1 MRKLTAG
8 NKINFAMF
16 ALIVIIIIVLLVV
29 FLMQVLKAD
38 RQIYQIEANTFLYD
52 SEYNPIELENAAT
65 MKLEWDG
72 NYHIKIPG
80 NETYNAGEQ
89 VVIYNKSTAQVDL
102 YGKIYQVFEDATVE
116 TLSGNNPITDFTKD
130 RFYKLADRKYMII
143 SNQIE
148 NENAT
153 VSTKRYLLVVLDKA
167 GNTLLLNNELNAK
180 TIKPM
185 ILETPTFR
193 FDVANEKLIFGED
206 EIDLKKIIGSTNE
219 YKEME
224 IASQD
229 ENENKI
235 QEQNTSQDTPIINNG
250 GSSTTITQNSET
262 TQIINGGTNNNGIND
277 NQQGNNSNIQTGG
290 ETNQTPLDKSVSLR
304 NVMPTS
310 STLIVSYN
318 IIDPEGKYQTVYL
331 TVDGDVNKT
340 IALDKA
346 QTQYV
351 VTGLTPNA
359 EYQVTMTSREINSDG
374 TTTQNIEDSLTVRT
388 AKIDSTMKIT
398 RIGINKIYFNFKM
411 DSNYAFD
418 SANVALYVDGA
429 KVETM
434 AVDINQSVSAL
445 GWTSSFSYD
454 YGGEVVIRIEDA
466 IYNGSRV
473 DVDIQ
478 AKIKNY

>member
-1 MRKLTAG
+1 
-8 NKINFAMF
+8 
-16 ALIVIIIIVLLVV
+16 
-29 FLMQVLKAD
+29 
-38 RQIYQIEANTFLYD
+38 
-52 SEYNPIELENAAT
+52 
-65 MKLEWDG
+65 
-72 NYHIKIPG
+72 
-80 NETYNAGEQ
+80 
-89 VVIYNKSTAQVDL
+89 
-102 YGKIYQVFEDATVE
+102 
-116 TLSGNNPITDFTKD
+116 
-130 RFYKLADRKYMII
+130 
-143 SNQIE
+143 
-148 NENAT
+148 
-153 VSTKRYLLVVLDKA
+153 
-167 GNTLLLNNELNAK
+167 
-180 TIKPM
+180 M

-193 FDVANEKLIFGED
+193 FDVANEKLIFGEN

-229 ENENKI
+229 ENENQT
-235 QEQNTSQDTPIINNG
+235 QEQNTSQDTTIINNG

-262 TQIINGGTNNNGIND
+262 TQIINGGTNNNGINN

-290 ETNQTPLDKSVSLR
+290 EINQTPLDKSVSLR

-318 IIDPEGKYQTVYL
+318 ITDPEGKYQTVYL
-331 TVDGDVNKT
+331 TVDGDVSKT

-429 KVETM
+429 KVDTM
-434 AVDINQSVSAL
+434 AVDINQSVSAS
-445 GWTSSFSYD
+445 GWTSSFAYD

-478 AKIKNY
+478 AKIKDY

>member
-8 NKINFAMF
+8 NKVNFTMF
-16 ALIVIIIIVLLVV
+16 AFIIIVIIVLLVI

-38 RQIYQIEANTFLYD
+38 RQVYQIESNTFLYD
-52 SEYNPIELENAAT
+52 SEYNPVELENVAT

-72 NYHIKIPG
+72 NYHIKTQ
-80 NETYNAGEQ
+80 EDESYNVGEQ

-102 YGKIYQVFEDATVE
+102 YGRMYQIFQDASVE
-116 TLSGNNPITDFTKD
+116 TLSGNTPITDFSED

-148 NENAT
+148 NETAT
-153 VSTKRYLLVVLDKA
+153 VSTKRYLLIILDKA

-185 ILETPTFR
+185 ILETPTFQ
-193 FDVANEKLIFGED
+193 FDVANEKLIFGEN

-219 YKEME
+219 YKETE
-224 IASQD
+224 LAKQD
-229 ENENKI
+229 ENGNETENQNAI
-235 QEQNTSQDTPIINNG
+235 QEGTTISNG
-250 GSSTTITQNSET
+250 GTSSSITQTTQNSEI
-262 TQIINGGTNNNGIND
+262 TQIINGGINSSG
-277 NQQGNNSNIQTGG
+277 QGNNNNIQSGD
-290 ETNQTPLDKSVSLR
+290 TNQTPLDKSVSLR
-304 NVMPTS
+304 SITPTS
-310 STLIVSYN
+310 STLIVNYN
-318 IIDPEGKYQTVYL
+318 ITDPEGKYQTVYL
-331 TVDGDVNKT
+331 TIDGDVSRT

-346 QTQYV
+346 QTQYT

-359 EYQVTMTSREINSDG
+359 EYQVTMSSREINTDG
-374 TTTQNIEDSLTVRT
+374 TITQNIEDSLTVRT
-388 AKIDSTMKIT
+388 SKINSTIKIT

-418 SANVALYVDGA
+418 SANIVLYVDGA
-429 KVETM
+429 KVNTM
-434 AVDINQSVSAL
+434 PVSINQAVSSS
-445 GWTSSFSYD
+445 GWTSSFTYD
-454 YGGEVVIRIEDA
+454 YGGEVVIQIEDA

-473 DVDIQ
+473 NTDIQ

>member
-8 NKINFAMF
+8 NKINFTMF
-16 ALIVIIIIVLLVV
+16 AFIIIVIIVLLVI

-52 SEYNPIELENAAT
+52 SEYNPVELENIAT

-72 NYHIKIPG
+72 NYHIKTQ
-80 NETYNAGEQ
+80 NDESYNVGEQ

-102 YGKIYQVFEDATVE
+102 YGKMYQIFQDASVE
-116 TLSGNNPITDFTKD
+116 TLSGNTPITDFSED

-148 NENAT
+148 NETAT
-153 VSTKRYLLVVLDKA
+153 VSTKRYLLIILDKA

-219 YKEME
+219 YKETE
-224 IASQD
+224 VAKQQD
-229 ENENKI
+229 ENETEN
-235 QEQNTSQDTPIINNG
+235 QNVNQNGTTINNG
-250 GSSTTITQNSET
+250 GTSTTITQTTQNSGI
-262 TQIINGGTNNNGIND
+262 TQIINGGINSSE
-277 NQQGNNSNIQTGG
+277 QGNNNIIQSGD
-290 ETNQTPLDKSVSLR
+290 TNQTPLEKNVSLR
-304 NVMPTS
+304 SIMPTS
-310 STLIVSYN
+310 STLIVNYN
-318 IIDPEGKYQTVYL
+318 ITDPEGKYQTVYL
-331 TVDGDVNKT
+331 TIDGDVSRT

-346 QTQYV
+346 QTQYT

-359 EYQVTMTSREINSDG
+359 EYQVTMSSREINSDG
-374 TTTQNIEDSLTVRT
+374 TITQNIEDSLTVRT
-388 AKIDSTMKIT
+388 ARINSTIKIT

-418 SANVALYVDGA
+418 SANIVLYVDGA
-429 KVETM
+429 KVNTM
-434 AVDINQSVSAL
+434 SVNINQAVSSS
-445 GWTSSFSYD
+445 GWSSSFTYN
-454 YGGEVVIRIEDA
+454 YGGEVVIKIEDA

-473 DVDIQ
+473 NTDIQ